1 MATILI
7 MIGSFL
13 KNLANVV
20 NHNVPEYVTQETL
33 LPNLIHMES
42 EVETEIG
49 QNDGTRKV
57 KMVRR
62 FSISSSS

>member
-7 MIGSFL
+7 MIGNFL

-20 NHNVPEYVTQETL
+20 NHNDPEYVTQDTL

-49 QNDGTRKV
+49 
-57 KMVRR
+57 
-62 FSISSSS
+62 

>member
-1 MATILI
+1 MTTILI
-7 MIGSFL
+7 MIGNFL

-49 QNDGTRKV
+49 
-57 KMVRR
+57 
-62 FSISSSS
+62 